1 MTTVGF
7 SYFLC
12 CTTHA
17 DSSRHLR
24 FRSHPNPEVRISRQE
39 RNARQLTVQSI
50 AFLRVVKFS
59 QGRHNRLEP
68 HPASTFVLMA
78 QKTYPVL
85 CQYPKYVAWY
95 NGTDQRVKEIKRT
108 ERTWYSMSFSA
119 CSLSSSLDS
128 LKNLEEQMCR
138 TTSLQRNKKMA
149 MPCFIYRWVTKLGE
163 RRGLTWQIL

>member
-1 MTTVGF
+1 MQTP
-7 SYFLC
+7 L
-12 CTTHA
+12 
-17 DSSRHLR
+17 RHLT
-24 FRSHPNPEVRISRQE
+24 FRPHPNPEVRLGKQE
-39 RNARQLTVQSI
+39 GNAHQLTVQSI
-50 AFLRVVKFS
+50 AFLRVVKFG

-68 HPASTFVLMA
+68 HPASAFVLTA
-78 QKTYPVL
+78 TETHAVPS
-85 CQYPKYVAWY
+85 QYPKYVAWY

-108 ERTWYSMSFSA
+108 ERSWYSMSFSA

-138 TTSLQRNKKMA
+138 TASLQRNNKMA